1 MFKVMLHYFCT
12 LQVKASNIAYL
23 EKIANPITRAVQ
35 NFFFLMAVTVITS
48 SLLISQFFIYFLLI
62 SYFLDFIYFFRERR
76 REGERDRNIN
86 VWLLLVCPLLGTWPI
101 TQAYALTGNQTGD
114 PFFCR
119 PMLNRHSLSYTSQS
133 LFLVNYL
140 FNELEHHLHHK

>member
-101 TQAYALTGNQTGD
+101 TQAYALTGNRTGD
-114 PFFCR
+114 PFFRR
-119 PMLNRHSLSYTSQS
+119 PMLNRHSLSPCSIDT
-133 LFLVNYL
+133 
-140 FNELEHHLHHK
+140 H